1 MDVVT
6 KPRLLD
12 EVRQVLRRHHY
23 SLRTEKSYLYWIR
36 FYIQFAGRR
45 HPRELGPD
53 EVERFL
59 TWLATVRR
67 VNFRDRQEGG
77 FTG

>member
-12 EVRQVLRRHHY
+12 DVRQVLRRHHY

-36 FYIQFAGRR
+36 LYIHFTGRR

-59 TWLATVRR
+59 TWLATARR
-67 VNFRDRQEGG
+67 VAASLQNEAG
-77 FTG
+77 